1 MTIFGGALLVVG
13 IVVPLPFVE
22 LAPGPTFNVI
32 GDYRGEPVITI
43 SGTPTFPTAGNLDMT
58 TVNERGGPRSGINI
72 GRVVVGWA
80 DPTIRVLPRSAL
92 FPEDTRTDAEVKA
105 ENVRAFSD
113 SQADAIA
120 ASLSYLDRPFTTLVV
135 VSSVRGG
142 TPADGKL
149 EPGDELLTIDTT
161 TITVVEDVAKAMSS
175 VKPGETVTVRYKR
188 EGKEGTTRITTTASP
203 ADPNRAFLGIT
214 IGETYEAP
222 FAIDF
227 SLDGVGGPSA
237 GMMFSLGIVDKLTPG
252 ELNGGKFVAGTGT
265 IAPDGRGRPDRRHRA
280 EARRGPTQRR
290 HAVPRAGRQLRGG
303 ARHDHPGRAHGREGD
318 HAGRR
323 GRGRRGVRRGQARDA
338 LHLRLRRTTRLGQG
352 GRERVGQAGHEVG
365 ADEHLEVVVVAA
377 DADRAHAPTV
387 AGDDHGHADVLALG
401 VRRHGGVEGLGVV
414 GQRLLGRRR
423 EHQALEDERGARDLV
438 GPHRGGEHVVER
450 PVVDRD
456 LLLDGGHRLGVVG
469 RGAQRLGQRRL
480 ERHELG
486 GAGEGEHPG
495 VLVPPLGGHVL
506 LDLAHELD
514 EAQAPLGLGDGL
526 VVDGCRRPRL
536 RERRRRSDRRA
547 GEGRPARGSRRRLCP
562 DGPGGRGSEPQ
573 RRVLS

>member
-1 MTIFGGALLVVG
+1 VKVARRRRAWLIAMTVFGGALLVVG

-32 GDYRGEPVITI
+32 GDFQGEPVITI

-92 FPEDTRTDAEVKA
+92 FPEDSRTDAEVKA

-203 ADPNRAFLGIT
+203 ADPQRAFLGIT
-214 IGETYEAP
+214 VGETYEAP
-222 FAIDF
+222 FTIDF

-252 ELNGGKFVAGTGT
+252 ELNGGRYVAGTGT
-265 IAPDGRGRPDRRHRA
+265 ITPDG
-280 EARRGPTQRR
+280 Q
-290 HAVPRAGRQLRGG
+290 
-303 ARHDHPGRAHGREGD
+303 
-318 HAGRR
+318 
-323 GRGRRGVRRGQARDA
+323 
-338 LHLRLRRTTRLGQG
+338 
-352 GRERVGQAGHEVG
+352 
-365 ADEHLEVVVVAA
+365 
-377 DADRAHAPTV
+377 
-387 AGDDHGHADVLALG
+387 
-401 VRRHGGVEGLGVV
+401 
-414 GQRLLGRRR
+414 
-423 EHQALEDERGARDLV
+423 V
-438 GPHRGGEHVVER
+438 GPIGGIEQK
-450 PVVDRD
+450 
-456 LLLDGGHRLGVVG
+456 LI
-469 RGAQRLGQRRL
+469 GA
-480 ERHELG
+480 
-486 GAGEGEHPG
+486 
-495 VLVPPLGGHVL
+495 
-506 LDLAHELD
+506 
-514 EAQAPLGLGDGL
+514 
-526 VVDGCRRPRL
+526 
-536 RERRRRSDRRA
+536 RRA
-547 GEGRPARGSRRRLCP
+547 GATLFLAPASNCA
-562 DGPGGRGSEPQ
+562 DVVSGGVPAGLTVARISTLADAVTAIESYVAGKPVTGCS
-573 RRVLS
+573 